1 MKYVSAYSHNYGK
14 NAWEDRDEVEW
25 ITDIFDAPSI
35 KIEKGITSEIREHV
49 ENELMNAGWALNVP
63 VQTGSGISVLA
74 TKDDLAF
81 HLQTGNVSR
90 VAYDLLKLECLFK
103 DKKIKAAALALP
115 CQKAA
120 QKLGSN
126 IANYERLVKE
136 LAIFDHVITTPIL
149 VIGFE

>member
-1 MKYVSAYSHNYGK
+1 MRYVSAYSHNFGK
-14 NAWEDRDEVEW
+14 NAWEDIDELEW

-35 KIEKGITSEIREHV
+35 KIEKGCTSAIREHV
-49 ENELMNAGWALNVP
+49 ENELMSAGWALNVP
-63 VQTGSGISVLA
+63 VQNGSGISVLA
-74 TKDDLAF
+74 TKDDFAI

-90 VAYDLLKLECLFK
+90 VAYDLLKLECLYK
-103 DKKIKAAALALP
+103 VKKIKAAALAVP
-115 CQKAA
+115 SQKTA

-136 LAIFDHVITTPIL
+136 LEIFDRVITTPIL